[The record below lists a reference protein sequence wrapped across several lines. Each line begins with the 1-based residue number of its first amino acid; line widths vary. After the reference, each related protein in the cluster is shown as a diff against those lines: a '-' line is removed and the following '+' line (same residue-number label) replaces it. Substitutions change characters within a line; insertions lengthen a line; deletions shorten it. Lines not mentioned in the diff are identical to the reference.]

1 MSIEQFYKCD
11 FHVHSYNDK
20 ATPNAGNSMDEL
32 SKNINESDID
42 CFAIT
47 DHNIFP
53 ADFFNELSKQISKDK
68 VLFPGI
74 ELNMTISEQEINDH
88 NLTVNEDNYFHAII
102 LFSPKDD
109 FKKIQKIF
117 YEKFEDNFVKTGL
130 LYKSYGKIKNLKSE
144 IFIPKS

>member
-20 ATPNAGNSMDEL
+20 ATPNAGNSMGEL

-74 ELNMTISEQEINDH
+74 ELNMTISDQGIH
-88 NLTVNEDNYFHAII
+88 R
-102 LFSPKDD
+102 S
-109 FKKIQKIF
+109 
-117 YEKFEDNFVKTGL
+117 
-130 LYKSYGKIKNLKSE
+130 
-144 IFIPKS
+144 

>member
-74 ELNMTISEQEINDH
+74 ELNMTISDQEIQDH
-88 NLTVNEDNYFHAII
+88 NLVVNKDNYFANKA
-102 LFSPKDD
+102 LR
-109 FKKIQKIF
+109 
-117 YEKFEDNFVKTGL
+117 
-130 LYKSYGKIKNLKSE
+130 
-144 IFIPKS
+144 